1 MAKKSVEARNK
12 KRIKLSEIMREKL
25 IEIRKAVRSEDPEEH
40 DAAAKK
46 LNTMRRDSRSVRVR
60 NRCAC
65 CGRGRGVLRR
75 FRMCRICVR
84 EAAARGDIPG
94 LKKASW

>member
-12 KRIKLSEIMREKL
+12 RREKFVAIMRDTVIAL
-25 IEIRKAVRSEDPEEH
+25 RKAVRRGSDAEKE
-40 DAAAKK
+40 AAAKK

-60 NRCAC
+60 NRCVA
-65 CGRGRGVLRR
+65 CGRPRGVIRK
-75 FRMCRICVR
+75 FNMCRICVR